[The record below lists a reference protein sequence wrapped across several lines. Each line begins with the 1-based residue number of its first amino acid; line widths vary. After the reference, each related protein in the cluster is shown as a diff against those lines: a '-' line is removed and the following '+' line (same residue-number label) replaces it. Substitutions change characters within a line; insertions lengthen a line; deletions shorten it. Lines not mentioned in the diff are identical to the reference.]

1 MANPSGTP
9 RNLRRFPKG
18 RSGNPG
24 GRPKGTSLTV
34 ALRAK
39 LDKPVAPGSPVTK
52 REALAQTLVSLALAG
67 NLAAIREVLDRT
79 EGKAVQRQEQ
89 GEAGAFN
96 LDLSDIPTDALKRAL
111 RRLT

>member
-24 GRPKGTSLTV
+24 GRPKGTSLTA
-34 ALRAK
+34 ALRAE
-39 LDKPVAPGSPVTK
+39 LDKPVAPGSPVTN
-52 REALAQTLVSLALAG
+52 REKIASMLVELAARG
-67 NLAAIREVLDRT
+67 DLAAIREILDRT

-89 GEAGAFN
+89 GDPGDF
-96 LDLSDIPTDALKRAL
+96 LDLSDVDTDALKRAI
-111 RRLT
+111 RRLK